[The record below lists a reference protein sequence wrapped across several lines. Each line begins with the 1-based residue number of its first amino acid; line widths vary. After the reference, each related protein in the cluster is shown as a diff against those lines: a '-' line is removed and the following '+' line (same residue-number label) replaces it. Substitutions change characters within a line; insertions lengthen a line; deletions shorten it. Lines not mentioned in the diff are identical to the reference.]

1 MHICSFSERK
11 RGFISDMEFA
21 AGIAII
27 LIVYILFFRILSFA
41 IDKWGIDFLGLFEDL
56 WIKIK
61 KINKH

>member
-1 MHICSFSERK
+1 
-11 RGFISDMEFA
+11 MEFA